1 MLISRGDL
9 WENSFEPAKRKRR
22 ERRNRKILY
31 PLSQKLR
38 RVIYMFAALFS
49 PTGRF
54 LAELPPLHQ
63 CFLGTFTASGTS
75 QLVYQTVRTGGCVHG
90 DLGMLVHRPLCMQ
103 VYKAWR
109 VKVCVCIYV
118 CVCVNFASRK
128 IHRVKCIF
136 NTRKKGLRFPPL
148 FIYETVFCRVNVT
161 KRNRARWIYAIVGW
175 WIFSRK
181 RASRVKFI
189 GIWLFRM

>member
-1 MLISRGDL
+1 MISEKIL
-9 WENSFEPAKRKRR
+9 SNPQR
-22 ERRNRKILY
+22 EKGEKGEIGKILY

-103 VYKAWR
+103 VYKA
-109 VKVCVCIYV
+109 
-118 CVCVNFASRK
+118 
-128 IHRVKCIF
+128 
-136 NTRKKGLRFPPL
+136 
-148 FIYETVFCRVNVT
+148 
-161 KRNRARWIYAIVGW
+161 
-175 WIFSRK
+175 
-181 RASRVKFI
+181 
-189 GIWLFRM
+189 